1 MFFVFFFAWEI
12 FWEINDIT
20 RWEGESKTRPKMQKK
35 IAAFRAEKESTHPFP
50 EADSFSCSL
59 PETGRL
65 FQDFTTL

>member
-1 MFFVFFFAWEI
+1 
-12 FWEINDIT
+12 
-20 RWEGESKTRPKMQKK
+20 MQKK